1 MPAAW
6 KQILRQICF
15 YIFPPLHS
23 FLPPLPPV
31 QYFQSLTGSLELEED
46 PMAGILLQRAYQQAF
61 GAFAM
66 SGKNECVEPIIREQ
80 ISVYT
85 AVLWQ
90 WQELQEGIFLT
101 DCRGWLQSC
110 TQVLDKVFSKE

>member
-15 YIFPPLHS
+15 YIFPHLHS

-46 PMAGILLQRAYQQAF
+46 PMAGMLLQRAYQQAF

-66 SGKNECVEPIIREQ
+66 SGKNEILGSNWGTYPVIRMYGTKICIIPACL
-80 ISVYT
+80 S
-85 AVLWQ
+85 
-90 WQELQEGIFLT
+90 
-101 DCRGWLQSC
+101 
-110 TQVLDKVFSKE
+110 